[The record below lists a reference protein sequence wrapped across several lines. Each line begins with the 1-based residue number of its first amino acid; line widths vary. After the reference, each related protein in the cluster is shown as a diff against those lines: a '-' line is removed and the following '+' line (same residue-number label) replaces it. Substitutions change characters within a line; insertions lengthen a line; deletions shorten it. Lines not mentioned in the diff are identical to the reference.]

1 MAVFVDTG
9 AWFASCVPSDPDHAA
24 AADFLARNTEPLV
37 LSDFIYGEL
46 LTLFQA
52 RKKMQQASLWLK
64 QVEQKQCEVI
74 RATDSDLQDAT
85 KLLLH
90 YADKEWSFTDCLSR
104 VMMERL
110 NITQAFAFD
119 EHFRQF
125 GTVTVVPS

>member
-24 AADFLARNTEPLV
+24 AAAFLSRNTEPLI

-52 RKKMQQASLWLK
+52 RKKMPQASLWLK
-64 QVEQKQCEVI
+64 QVERKQCEVI
-74 RATDSDLQDAT
+74 RATDSDLRDAT
-85 KLLLH
+85 QVILQ

-110 NITQAFAFD
+110 NISQAFAFD

-125 GTVTVVPS
+125 GTVTVIP

>member
-9 AWFASCVPSDPDHAA
+9 AWFASCVSSDPDHAA
-24 AADFLARNTEPLV
+24 AAAFLVRNTEPLI

-64 QVEQKQCEVI
+64 QVERKQCEVL
-74 RATDSDLQDAT
+74 RATDRDLQDAT
-85 KLLLH
+85 KVLLQ

-110 NITQAFAFD
+110 NISRAFAFD

-125 GTVTVVPS
+125 GTVTVVP